1 MSLLKENC
9 NSLEV
14 QYVVVKKNYVVNNAN
29 TQILH
34 FSKTD
39 VPAGINYG
47 ILELL
52 KQNFLRFSTADFRK
66 KKRHSNIQHHI
77 NKTKNTNSI
86 FHSAIQFQK

>member
-1 MSLLKENC
+1 MP
-9 NSLEV
+9 
-14 QYVVVKKNYVVNNAN
+14 

-52 KQNFLRFSTADFRK
+52 KQNFLWFSTADFRRK
-66 KKRHSNIQHHI
+66 KKTNSNIQHHI

-86 FHSAIQFQK
+86 FHSVIQFQKWICGKHFITIFKLIKIKT